1 MEPVL
6 TFPLVAHAHLSDVV
20 ATRRFSGT
28 DHHRITVARFV
39 ADVAQLVAV
48 LPAGGHVLNA
58 CADRYHFAVGLAAA
72 MVARKTSLLPSTHTP
87 EMVRQMRVFAPDV
100 FCLSDGPCTIDLPQ
114 FVYPAAWT
122 APDAPVAAVPQIPA
136 DQTVAFVFTSGS
148 TGLPVPHR
156 KTWGALVRNV
166 RAEAERL
173 GLLAEFGGVVHSI
186 VGTVP
191 PQHMYGFESTLLVA
205 WQSGSVFSADHPF
218 YPADICSAL
227 AQMVRPRVLVTT
239 PVHLRALLD
248 AGLEIPALDLVVSA
262 TAPLSPQLAQAAE
275 AALHMPLLEIYGSTE
290 TGQVATRRTAQG
302 PEWQL
307 FPGVQLTAQDGG
319 TWVSGGHVEQPV
331 PMGDVLEPLSATHFL
346 LHGRIADLVN
356 IAGKRSSLAYLNH
369 QLNAI
374 EGVVDGA
381 FYMPEERGHDGVT
394 RLMAFVVAPGW
405 TQAALLG
412 ALRERIDPIFLPR
425 PLLLLD
431 QLPRN
436 STGKLPREALQ
447 ALALNHPKP
456 HAV

>member
-1 MEPVL
+1 ML
-6 TFPLVAHAHLSDVV
+6 TFPLVSHAHLTDVV
-20 ATRRFSGT
+20 ATRSFSAA
-28 DHHRITVARFV
+28 HRQNVTVARFV

-48 LPAGGHVLNA
+48 LPAGDHVLNA
-58 CADRYHFAVGLAAA
+58 CTDRYHFAVGLAAA

-87 EMVRQMRVFAPDV
+87 EMVRQMQVFAPDV
-100 FCLSDGPCTIDLPQ
+100 FCLSDGACTIDLPQ
-114 FVYPAAWT
+114 FVYPVAW
-122 APDAPVAAVPQIPA
+122 AHGDMPVTAVPQIPA

-173 GLLAEFGGVVHSI
+173 GLVRRPGEAVHSI

-191 PQHMYGFESTLLVA
+191 PQHMYGFESTVLLA
-205 WQSGSVFSADHPF
+205 LQSGAVISADHPF

-227 AQMVRPRVLVTT
+227 AQVDRPRVLVTT

-302 PEWQL
+302 AQWQL
-307 FPGVQLTAQDGG
+307 FPGVELTIQDGSA
-319 TWVSGGHVEQPV
+319 WVSGGHVEQPV

-369 QLNAI
+369 LLNAI
-374 EGVVDGA
+374 AGVQDGA
-381 FYMPEERGHDGVT
+381 FYMPEERDLEGVT

-405 TQAALLG
+405 TQAALFT

-425 PLLLLD
+425 PLLMLD

-447 ALALNHPKP
+447 ALAQNLHKP
-456 HAV
+456 DGV

>member
-1 MEPVL
+1 MEPML
-6 TFPLVAHAHLSDVV
+6 TFPLVAHAHLTDVV
-20 ATRRFSGT
+20 ATRRPRGADRQSV
-28 DHHRITVARFV
+28 TVARFV
-39 ADVAQLVAV
+39 ADVAQLAAV

-72 MVARKTSLLPSTHTP
+72 MVAGKTSLLPSTHTP
-87 EMVRQMRVFAPDV
+87 EMVRQMQVFAPDV
-100 FCLSDGPCTIDLPQ
+100 FCLSDGPCTIALPQ
-114 FVYPAAWT
+114 CVYPTAWAA
-122 APDAPVAAVPQIPA
+122 ADMPVTAVPQIPA

-173 GLLAEFGGVVHSI
+173 GLVAQPGGAVHSI

-191 PQHMYGFESTLLVA
+191 PQHMYGFESTVLVA
-205 WQSGSVFSADHPF
+205 WQSGAVFSADHPF

-227 AQMVRPRVLVTT
+227 AQVERPRVLVTT

-302 PEWQL
+302 AAWQL

-374 EGVVDGA
+374 AGVQDGA
-381 FYMPEERGHDGVT
+381 FYMPEERDLEGVT
-394 RLMAFVVAPGW
+394 RLMAFVVAPGF
-405 TQAALLG
+405 TPAALLT

-447 ALALNHPKP
+447 ALAQPHQKNH
-456 HAV
+456 AL

>member
-1 MEPVL
+1 MAPML

-20 ATRRFSGT
+20 AQRRGSDG
-28 DHHRITVARFV
+28 HRVTVSRFL

-72 MVARKTSLLPSTHTP
+72 MVAGKTSLLPSTHTP

-114 FVYPAAWT
+114 FVYPGAWA
-122 APDAPVAAVPQIPA
+122 APDVPVVAVPQIPA

-173 GLLAEFGGVVHSI
+173 GLLAESGGVVHSI

-227 AQMVRPRVLVTT
+227 AQMDRPRMLVTT

-248 AGLEIPALDLVVSA
+248 AGLDVPALDLVVSA

-302 PEWQL
+302 AAWQL
-307 FPGVQLTAQDGG
+307 FPGVQLSVQDGG
-319 TWVSGGHVEQPV
+319 TWVSGAHVEQSV

-346 LHGRIADLVN
+346 LHGRIGDLVN
-356 IAGKRSSLAYLNH
+356 IAGKRSSLAYLDH

-374 EGVVDGA
+374 DGVQDGA

-394 RLMAFVVAPGW
+394 RLMAFVVAPGL

-425 PLLLLD
+425 PLVLLD

-447 ALALNHPKP
+447 ALAQSLPKP